1 MFSTLNQIHLKFSV
15 FPCLIVIH
23 TIQYQN
29 LFTFYSPTH
38 INPQANKM
46 KVFYEQ
52 LVKTHTQKK
61 YPLLSRPMS
70 LKTYFPLLSRHKTKS
85 QYAQLSWEYR
95 KCKKEIGAKDDCRI
109 ATCDDSLKVAGLKK
123 TADLEIQ
130 SSSVFSR
137 LRGRTMWVKHWRTL
151 YIMEN

>member
-46 KVFYEQ
+46 KVFCEQ
-52 LVKTHTQKK
+52 LTKTHTKK
-61 YPLLSRPMS
+61 VSIAIKASVFEDLLSSPD
-70 LKTYFPLLSRHKTKS
+70 
-85 QYAQLSWEYR
+85 QA
-95 KCKKEIGAKDDCRI
+95 
-109 ATCDDSLKVAGLKK
+109 
-123 TADLEIQ
+123 
-130 SSSVFSR
+130 
-137 LRGRTMWVKHWRTL
+137 
-151 YIMEN
+151 